1 MENMNGL
8 YFGLLLS
15 LAGCARNGPFLRKVF
30 LEEAPVNNKYNSV
43 YNLFPLTLKHFYI
56 SKFDTKTWSK

>member
-8 YFGLLLS
+8 YFRLLLS
-15 LAGCARNGPFLRKVF
+15 LAGCAWTGPFPRKVF

-43 YNLFPLTLKHFYI
+43 YIVSLELKNIYI
-56 SKFDTKTWSK
+56 S